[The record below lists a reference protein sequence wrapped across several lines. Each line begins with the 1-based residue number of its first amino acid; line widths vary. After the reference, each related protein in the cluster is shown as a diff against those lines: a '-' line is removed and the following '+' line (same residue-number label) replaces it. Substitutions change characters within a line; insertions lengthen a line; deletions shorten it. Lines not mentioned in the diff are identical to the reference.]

1 MLVHLPKKDF
11 AANFVNFSLFLFDFT
26 AKLNINGFGVKLLA
40 WGWRREAEIEK
51 GEWGMGKRS
60 LMKYGYCK

>member
-1 MLVHLPKKDF
+1 MLQRAAAVLVHLPKKDF

-40 WGWRREAEIEK
+40 RGWNKEGGLGK
-51 GEWGMGKRS
+51 GEWGKGK
-60 LMKYGYCK
+60 GV